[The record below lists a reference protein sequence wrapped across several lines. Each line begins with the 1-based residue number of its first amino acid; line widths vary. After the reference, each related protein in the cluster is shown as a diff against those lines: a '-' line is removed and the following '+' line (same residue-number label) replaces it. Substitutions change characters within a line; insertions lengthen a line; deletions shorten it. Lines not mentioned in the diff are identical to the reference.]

1 MAEIGNLIGSFG
13 FPIVACMGLFYF
25 ITTSLKQLTATI
37 KTLSESV
44 DNNTKVTESILKYLS
59 EKGGEIE

>member
-25 ITTSLKQLTATI
+25 ITTTLKQLTTTI

-44 DNNTKVTESILKYLS
+44 DNNTKVTESVLKYLS
-59 EKGGEIE
+59 EKGGETE